1 METRRWKCRC
11 TWKRK
16 CQEMLCGPQQ
26 KQKLKKMLTQRLKQ
40 KLTNKRRKL
49 LEHKL
54 EQHKQ
59 LAPMVAHKLLVA
71 RMRVCNMSVFC
82 SWVCNTLVSS
92 MSANSMLVS
101 GSLVF
106 NTLVSCRPPL
116 NSCCHC
122 HVSYYYFC
130 IHYFWNRCFQN
141 KYFCWSHCH
150 IQFCRHHRI
159 CWNLFHFCQSFF
171 RFFCLIFDNC
181 WLNQSSCKLDYGD
194 QIHSRPKL
202 ASIFPQK
209 DWYSLI

>member
-1 METRRWKCRC
+1 METRKWKCRC
-11 TWKRK
+11 MWKRK
-16 CQEMLCGPQQ
+16 CQGMLCGPQQ
-26 KQKLKKMLTQRLKQ
+26 KQKLKKMLTQRLTQ

-49 LEHKL
+49 MEHKL

-59 LAPMVAHKLLVA
+59 LAPMAAHQLLVA
-71 RMRVCNMSVFC
+71 RMRVCNMSVFG
-82 SWVCNTLVSS
+82 SWV
-92 MSANSMLVS
+92 
-101 GSLVF
+101 F
-106 NTLVSCRPPL
+106 NRLVSCRSPL

-159 CWNLFHFCQSFF
+159 CSSFF
-171 RFFCLIFDNC
+171 RFCCLIFDNC
-181 WLNQSSCKLDYGD
+181 WLNQSSCKLNYGD
-194 QIHSRPKL
+194 WIHSHLKL